1 MIKSILL
8 VTTAGS
14 QKESLKTFQV
24 RTIQVRFI
32 CEANFRTLGKV
43 K

>member
-1 MIKSILL
+1 MIKSIFL
-8 VTTAGS
+8 VTAGS
-14 QKESLKTFQV
+14 QKESLKTFRV